1 MKIDRVG
8 RMVVTSG
15 PAAVSG
21 ASMRR
26 PFTSLFRIVFALA
39 LLVPV
44 SLLAT
49 SPVAA
54 VTTIAP
60 TTTCG
65 VGLGD
70 LGGRG
75 LICEV
80 TVVNTITA
88 SGGTATVT
96 VRECLGSAGAP
107 TDGSGGAGFACTTK
121 TATLT
126 QPVTVA
132 VPPLA
137 VMVLTTVTSQIRP
150 LPPRSPRPTPQV
162 VVGAIVVAAA
172 TGEVARSDTGTKRAR
187 ANTIRKREVNG
198 RRMEAPLTAAGPEV
212 TTIRPTRSIFIAH
225 SLQASGERLIEFHRK
240 RVFATAIHYD
250 SRPDLAPAARMKTHL
265 YAQDGR
271 RLLGLD

>member
-54 VTTIAP
+54 ATTIAP

-96 VRECLGSAGAP
+96 GWVRVAVLVVQAKPAPPLPSVGAP
-107 TDGSGGAGFACTTK
+107 AEPRHSRT
-121 TATLT
+121 
-126 QPVTVA
+126 VTVA

-250 SRPDLAPAARMKTHL
+250 SRPDLAPA
-265 YAQDGR
+265 
-271 RLLGLD
+271 